1 MEKEDELFDGD
12 ARFTLTPNYILYDI
26 LSSMFDVG
34 EWDPTKWE
42 VIYELFMKRLE
53 KAGYI
58 EKSEE
63 KTDD

>member
-1 MEKEDELFDGD
+1 MGKENELFDD
-12 ARFTLTPNYILYDI
+12 ERFVLTPNYILYDI

-34 EWDPTKWE
+34 EWDSTRWE

-58 EKSEE
+58 GKAEE

>member
-1 MEKEDELFDGD
+1 MGKEDKLFDDD

-34 EWDPTKWE
+34 EWDPTRWE

-53 KAGYI
+53 NAGYI
-58 EKSEE
+58 AKE